1 MNAPDSP
8 RRQAWGRLIGGML
21 FRVLILALI
30 LYTVYHCVIA
40 IEPRMTTAVV
50 RRAEEQV
57 VTEGM
62 ATIFRDETVVQT
74 VGQGLLIS
82 YPLEDGAKV
91 SATSTLATLYS
102 TTLDL
107 QTLMDVQRRLDVL
120 DGAII
125 AGERAQRLYAYSSR
139 TMTGAALP
147 GVHADI
153 RAHLLSIAKAVG
165 QGEPYAHLTA
175 SNAEL
180 SLALHL
186 YTSLTGEQSQGAVT
200 PLQALRAERDALLST
215 VARSVRE
222 MTLYE
227 TVSSGAGPG
236 GEEGLTDFSGY
247 FYHAGSVDGYETV
260 FLRQNLATMNIV
272 DYDMLHTRQPV
283 DYSVG
288 GTLLG
293 KTVGSYVWS
302 ITLPVAFETADAL
315 EIGQTYSVIFP
326 QESDTTVRMTLDRI
340 IRSVG
345 DGRAVLVLSTD
356 QMPEQFSYTRFQTAR
371 LVTSQMQG
379 YRIPQTALHEDDGTY
394 VYILRDGS
402 VRRREVTVLYRGQ
415 GYVLL
420 ALPEAEAEGGLSLH
434 DVVITSGKDLYDGKY
449 ID

>member
-1 MNAPDSP
+1 MNEPLSP
-8 RRQAWGRLIGGML
+8 RREAWGRLVGGML

-40 IEPRMTTAVV
+40 VEPRMTTAVV

-62 ATIFRDETVVQT
+62 ATIFRDEAVVQT

-107 QTLMDVQRRLDVL
+107 QTLMDVQQRLDVL

-125 AGERAQRLYAYSSR
+125 ASERAQRLYAYSSR
-139 TMTGAALP
+139 TMTSAALP

-153 RAHLLSIAKAVG
+153 RAHLLSIAKAAE
-165 QGEPYAHLTA
+165 QGEPYANLAA

-186 YTSLTGEQSQGAVT
+186 YASLTDEQSGSTVT
-200 PLQALRAERDALLST
+200 PLQVLRSERDALLAT

-227 TVSSGAGPG
+227 TVNATRQD
-236 GEEGLTDFSGY
+236 GEQGLTDFSGY
-247 FYHAGSVDGYETV
+247 FYHADSVDGYEAV
-260 FLRQNLATMNIV
+260 FSRQNLATMNIV
-272 DYDMLHTRQPV
+272 DYDQLHTRQPV

-293 KTVGSYVWS
+293 KTVSSYVWS
-302 ITLPVAFETADAL
+302 ITMPVAFEAADAL
-315 EIGQTYSVIFP
+315 EIGGTYSVIFP
-326 QESDTTVRMTLDRI
+326 QESDTVVRMTLDRI

-371 LVTSQMQG
+371 LVISQMQG
-379 YRIPQTALHEDDGTY
+379 YRIPQTALHEDGGTY

-402 VRRREVTVLYRGQ
+402 IRRREVTVLYRGQ

-420 ALPEAEAEGGLSLH
+420 ALPEADAEGGLSLH